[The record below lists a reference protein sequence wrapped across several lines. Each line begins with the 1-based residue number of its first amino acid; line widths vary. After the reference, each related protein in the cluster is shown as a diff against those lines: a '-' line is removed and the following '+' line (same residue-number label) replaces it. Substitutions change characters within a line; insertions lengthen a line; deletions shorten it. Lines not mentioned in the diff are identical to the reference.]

1 MAAGAAPLPNR
12 PLQSSYGMPTSTPS
26 LDAAT
31 ALPPGTRFVDAFVA
45 DVNGQVRGKRLTA
58 SAWSQMA
65 LGGVAFSRSALI
77 LDAYGASQGPLGL
90 GTQDGDPDGKAFP
103 IPGMVQPVPWSENAV
118 AQCLLSMRDAQG
130 APIRFDPREI
140 LRAVVERCRMD
151 GLLPVI
157 SCELE
162 FYLVGADGQGHA
174 IPLAG
179 MRGGVPRHGGGH
191 LCLQNLEDF
200 APFLHG
206 VHDALAAQQIPGDG
220 LVSEYGPAQFE
231 LNLLHG
237 PDPILAADY
246 ATLQRRAVMGVAAR
260 HGYRASFMAKP
271 FAQHAGSGL
280 HVHISLVDE
289 AGRNRFGATGGDG
302 LLRAAIAG
310 MQRLHAQSMAIFAPS
325 FSAYRRYRA
334 GSFVALSSAW
344 GEDNRSVAFR
354 VPRSGAGARRV
365 EHRLAAA
372 DASPHLVL
380 AAILAAVHHGITSG
394 LEAGPPAQG
403 NADVRADPGLPRDI
417 FSALRALE
425 AADILPAYI
434 SPEFIRLFAE
444 LKRREADSL
453 FSEVQRVEHE
463 YYL

>member
-1 MAAGAAPLPNR
+1 M
-12 PLQSSYGMPTSTPS
+12 
-26 LDAAT
+26 
-31 ALPPGTRFVDAFVA
+31 DAFVA
-45 DVNGQVRGKRLTA
+45 DVNGQLRGKRLTA
-58 SAWSQMA
+58 AAWLQMG
-65 LGGVAFSRSALI
+65 LGGVAFSQSALI
-77 LDAYGASQGPLGL
+77 LDAYGASQGPLGV
-90 GTQDGDPDGKAFP
+90 GTQDGDPDGQALP
-103 IPGMVQPVPWSENAV
+103 IPGMQQPVPWSENAV
-118 AQCLLSMRDAQG
+118 AQCLLGMRDAQG
-130 APIRFDPREI
+130 AAIGFDPREV
-140 LRAVVERCRMD
+140 LRVVVEHCRAD
-151 GLLPVI
+151 GIFPVI

-162 FYLVGADGQGHA
+162 FYLVGADGQGHV
-174 IPLAG
+174 IPLAAA
-179 MRGGVPRHGGGH
+179 RGGVPRHGGGH

-206 VHDALAAQQIPGDG
+206 LHDALAAQHIPGDG

-237 PDPILAADY
+237 PDPVLAADH
-246 ATLQRRAVMGVAAR
+246 AVLQRRAVMGVAAQ

-271 FAQHAGSGL
+271 FAQQAGSGL
-280 HVHISLVDE
+280 HVHVSLVDE
-289 AGRNRFGATGGDG
+289 AGRNRFGTAGGDG

-380 AAILAAVHHGITSG
+380 AAILAALHHGITCG
-394 LEAGPPAQG
+394 LDAGPPAQG
-403 NADVRADPGLPRDI
+403 NADVRADPSLPRDI
-417 FSALRALE
+417 FSALHAFE
-425 AADILPAYI
+425 TADILPAYI
-434 SPEFIRLFAE
+434 SPTFIRLFAE
-444 LKRREADSL
+444 LKRREVESL
-453 FSEVQRVEHE
+453 FSEVQPIEQE
-463 YYL
+463 FYL